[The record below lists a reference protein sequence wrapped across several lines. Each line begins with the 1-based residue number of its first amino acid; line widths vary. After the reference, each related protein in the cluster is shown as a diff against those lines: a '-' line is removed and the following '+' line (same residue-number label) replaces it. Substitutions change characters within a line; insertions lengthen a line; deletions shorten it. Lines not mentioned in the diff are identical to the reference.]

1 MSTRRGPKVEPHENP
16 RVEIPIEKLMT
27 EEEVIAQEEFIN
39 EEPEIGALF
48 DESFPEKRNK
58 RIDELNQ
65 TELRMFHKTGILPEI

>member
-1 MSTRRGPKVEPHENP
+1 
-16 RVEIPIEKLMT
+16 MT